1 MSENVEREQPKVV
14 TVTISAAGDN
24 SPKLQFRGCTVTFD
38 KSEGIVYIIMP
49 RTIDNLSMLLYKG
62 LLFSSDGDYY
72 QIKVSWVNLVS
83 IE

>member
-24 SPKLQFRGCTVTFD
+24 SPKLQFRGCTITFD
-38 KSEGIVYIIMP
+38 KSEGLVYIIMP
-49 RTIDNLSMLLYKG
+49 RTINNLSMLLSEG
-62 LLFSSDGDYY
+62 LLFSSDRNYY
-72 QIKVSWVNLVS
+72 QTRVSWLNLVS

>member
-38 KSEGIVYIIMP
+38 KSEGLVYIIMP
-49 RTIDNLSMLLYKG
+49 RTIDNLSMLLSNG
-62 LLFSSDGDYY
+62 LLFSSGRDYY
-72 QIKVSWVNLVS
+72 QINVSWVNLVS

>member
-1 MSENVEREQPKVV
+1 MSENVKREQPKVV

-24 SPKLQFRGCTVTFD
+24 SPKLQFKGCTVTFD
-38 KSEGIVYIIMP
+38 KSEGIVYIIMS
-49 RTIDNLSMLLYKG
+49 RTIDNLSMLLSNE
-62 LLFSSDGDYY
+62 LLFSSYRDYY